1 MSVVVAYTP
10 DEFGRA
16 ALAHGEAE
24 AVRRD
29 TSLVVVNGTR
39 GDAPVDAR
47 YAHEDE
53 MAALTARLES
63 KGVQLSVRRDV
74 TPDVAQLVLEVAG
87 ESGAELIVVGIRHR
101 SPVGKALMGSVSQ
114 RILLDATCPV
124 LAVKP

>member
-1 MSVVVAYTP
+1 
-10 DEFGRA
+10 
-16 ALAHGEAE
+16 
-24 AVRRD
+24 
-29 TSLVVVNGTR
+29 
-39 GDAPVDAR
+39 
-47 YAHEDE
+47 

-63 KGVQLSVRRDV
+63 EGVQLSVRRDV

-87 ESGAELIVVGIRHR
+87 ESGADLIVVGIRHR